1 MLQMSAGET
10 GFVCNLYNL
19 TTNQQAIRDFV
30 RITHDIAGNLEPDLD
45 VYPDR
50 QAPVVRQTDQ
60 GRELSRLTWGM
71 PSRVRPIRRTSHSSR
86 SRSLV

>member
-1 MLQMSAGET
+1 MIWSGQGLCHSLWSEHEGGRAI
-10 GFVCNLYNL
+10 CNLYNL

-50 QAPVVRQTDQ
+50 SAPVVR
-60 GRELSRLTWGM
+60 
-71 PSRVRPIRRTSHSSR
+71 
-86 SRSLV
+86 